1 MFLHDKDI
9 PLQTKIYYEVKSSE
23 RPANY
28 GGITEEWG
36 MNDVLTRPMI
46 VSQEMARYYE
56 L

>member
-36 MNDVLTRPMI
+36 MNDVLDMI